1 MTSKAQGFISRKLAV
16 DSPLLDLPIDWQDVS
31 LIDIDY
37 TTISFPSTDY
47 SWLFFYSKNGV
58 KAYHALFGNTKMH
71 KWATIGES
79 TAKCAEEL
87 GISVDFRGNGLPEEV
102 ATSFLNIVGTEDH
115 ILFLRAKESKN
126 SVQHIIEDRILCDSE
141 IIYSNK
147 IMASLPRFN
156 PHYRI
161 GVFTS
166 PMNAKAFF
174 DNYSGSFDYI
184 IAIGKTTCKA
194 VELYTSQSILI
205 PSSPSE
211 SSIYTLIFNIFENN
225 K

>member
-1 MTSKAQGFISRKLAV
+1 MTSKVQGFISRKLSV
-16 DSPLLDLPIDWQDVS
+16 DSPLLRLPIDWQDVS

-37 TTISFPSTDY
+37 TTISFPSTNY
-47 SWLFFYSKNGV
+47 NWLFFYSKNGV
-58 KAYHALFGNTKMH
+58 KAYHALFGNDKRH

-79 TAKCAEEL
+79 TAQCAEDL
-87 GISVDFRGNGLPEEV
+87 GITIDFRGNGLPEDV
-102 ATSFLNIVGTEDH
+102 ATSFLKVVGSKDQV
-115 ILFLRAKESKN
+115 LFLRAKESRN
-126 SVQHIIEDRILCDSE
+126 SIQRIIEEHIMCDSE
-141 IIYSNK
+141 IIYCNK
-147 IMASLPRFN
+147 IRATLPHFN
-156 PHYRI
+156 KHYKI

-174 DNYSGSFDYI
+174 QDYSGDLDCI
-184 IAIGKTTCKA
+184 IAIGKTTYKTIKR
-194 VELYTSQSILI
+194 YTSKSISI